1 LDFNFSVAKKQIN
14 LYMATAYETM
24 IPDDHMHT
32 ANYSQAA
39 GFPFILIYT
48 FDPTERNRDESEFLQ
63 S

>member
-1 LDFNFSVAKKQIN
+1 
-14 LYMATAYETM
+14 MATAYETM
-24 IPDDHMHT
+24 ILDDQKHP

-48 FDPTERNRDESEFLQ
+48 FDPIEMSMDEIEFLQ